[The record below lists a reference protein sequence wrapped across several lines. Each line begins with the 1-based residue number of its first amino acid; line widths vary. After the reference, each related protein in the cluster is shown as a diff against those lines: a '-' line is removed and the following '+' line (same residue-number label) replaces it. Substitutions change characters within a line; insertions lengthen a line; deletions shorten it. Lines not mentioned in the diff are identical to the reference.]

1 MVTRQKSRQRNRKTE
16 RAVAGVVRVNVDAL
30 APNNSY
36 GVPRFVRLGCYEDE
50 PFTCTGC
57 GAAQVWTAW
66 QQKWWYEVA
75 KGYVYS
81 IAKYCR
87 ACRHREKARRSE
99 AKRVHLEGMA
109 RRQARS
115 NR

>member
-1 MVTRQKSRQRNRKTE
+1 MVTRPKGRQRQRKAEPT
-16 RAVAGVVRVNVDAL
+16 VAGVVRVNVAAL

-36 GVPRFVRLGCYEDE
+36 GAPRFVQLGRYEDV

-75 KGYVYS
+75 KGDVWTTAVRCNS
-81 IAKYCR
+81 CR
-87 ACRHREKARRSE
+87 RKERLRKTEAR
-99 AKRVHLEGMA
+99 KLQLEGTHRKQMHT
-109 RRQARS
+109 
-115 NR
+115 